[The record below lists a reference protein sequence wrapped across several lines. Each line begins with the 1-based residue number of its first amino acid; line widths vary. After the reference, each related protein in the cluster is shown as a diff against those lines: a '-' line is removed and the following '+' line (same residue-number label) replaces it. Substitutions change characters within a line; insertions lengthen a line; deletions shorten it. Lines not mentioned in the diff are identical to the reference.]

1 MTALFHKIFV
11 HYTTPDSFCQGV
23 FENYFEIC
31 DFFGN
36 WVYPIKNIEK
46 KKTESEKEALYG
58 REDRKARKNNRH
70 DDYGEPGK
78 IKANID

>member
-1 MTALFHKIFV
+1 M
-11 HYTTPDSFCQGV
+11 
-23 FENYFEIC
+23 
-31 DFFGN
+31 
-36 WVYPIKNIEK
+36 YPIKNIEK